1 MLDGEE
7 KIVALAV
14 GGDPKAFGAL
24 YDHYQPQI
32 YRFVFLKVAGREE
45 AEDLTHQVFLNAW
58 LGIPSYKHRGFP
70 FSSWLY
76 QIARNQ
82 VVDHYRSRRETV
94 SLDAVDPEAFAEK
107 VGEAEMDRNLEV
119 ERAITEIRTLK
130 QEYQDVLVLRF
141 VEDMSVREV
150 ASIMGKSEGAI
161 KLLQHR
167 ALRVLR
173 EKLGES
179 HPESFA
185 DVDAETAEIETD
197 TSESI

>member
-7 KIVALAV
+7 KIVALAI

-32 YRFVFLKVAGREE
+32 YRFLFLKVAGREE
-45 AEDLTHQVFLNAW
+45 AEDLTHQVFLNVW
-58 LGIPSYKHRGFP
+58 LGIPRYKHRGFP

-82 VVDHYRSRRETV
+82 VVDHYRAHREAV
-94 SLDAVDPEAFAEK
+94 SLEGIDPEAFA
-107 VGEAEMDRNLEV
+107 DRFSEEDLDKNLEV
-119 ERAITEIRTLK
+119 ERAIGTIRSLK
-130 QEYQDVLVLRF
+130 QEYQDVLILRF
-141 VEDMSVREV
+141 VEDLSVKEV
-150 ASIMGKSEGAI
+150 ASTMDKSEGAI

-167 ALRVLR
+167 ALKILR

-179 HPESFA
+179 HPESLEEA
-185 DVDAETAEIETD
+185 DEID
-197 TSESI
+197 SI

>member
-7 KIVALAV
+7 KIVALAI

-32 YRFVFLKVAGREE
+32 YRFLFLKVAGREE

-58 LGIPSYKHRGFP
+58 LGIPRYKHRGFP

-82 VVDHYRSRRETV
+82 VVDHYRAHREAV
-94 SLDAVDPEAFAEK
+94 SLEGIDPEAFA
-107 VGEAEMDRNLEV
+107 DRFSEEDLDKNLEV
-119 ERAITEIRTLK
+119 ERAIGTIRSLK
-130 QEYQDVLVLRF
+130 QEYQDVLILRF
-141 VEDMSVREV
+141 VEDLSVKEV
-150 ASIMGKSEGAI
+150 ASMMDKSEGAI

-167 ALRVLR
+167 ALKILR

-179 HPESFA
+179 HPESSEEA
-185 DVDAETAEIETD
+185 DEID
-197 TSESI
+197 SI

>member
-32 YRFVFLKVAGREE
+32 YRFLYLKVAGREE

-58 LGIPSYKHRGFP
+58 LGIPRYKHRGFP

-82 VVDHYRSRRETV
+82 VVDHYRARKEAV
-94 SLDAVDPEAFAEK
+94 SLEGIDPEAFAERFD
-107 VGEAEMDRNLEV
+107 EADMDKSLEV
-119 ERAITEIRTLK
+119 ERAIGTIRSLK
-130 QEYQDVLVLRF
+130 QEYQDVLILRF
-141 VEDMSVREV
+141 VEDLSVKEV
-150 ASIMGKSEGAI
+150 ASMMGKSEGAI

-179 HPESFA
+179 HPESSEEL
-185 DVDAETAEIETD
+185 DETD
-197 TSESI
+197 SI

>member
-7 KIVALAV
+7 KIVALAI

-32 YRFVFLKVAGREE
+32 YRFLFLKVAGREE

-58 LGIPSYKHRGFP
+58 LGIPRYKHRGFP

-82 VVDHYRSRRETV
+82 VVDHYRARREAV
-94 SLDAVDPEAFAEK
+94 SLEGIDPEAFA
-107 VGEAEMDRNLEV
+107 DRFSEEDLDKNLEV
-119 ERAITEIRTLK
+119 ERAIGTIRSLK
-130 QEYQDVLVLRF
+130 QEYQDVLILRF
-141 VEDMSVREV
+141 VEDLSVKEV
-150 ASIMGKSEGAI
+150 ASMMDKSEGAI

-167 ALRVLR
+167 ALKILR

-179 HPESFA
+179 HPESLEEA
-185 DVDAETAEIETD
+185 DEEI
-197 TSESI
+197 

>member
-7 KIVALAV
+7 KIVALAI
-14 GGDPKAFGAL
+14 GGDPKAFGTL

-32 YRFVFLKVAGREE
+32 YRFLFLKVAGREE

-58 LGIPSYKHRGFP
+58 LGIPRYKHRGYP

-82 VVDHYRSRRETV
+82 VVDHYRARRETV
-94 SLDAVDPEAFAEK
+94 SLEETDPEAFADKFSEGDLDK
-107 VGEAEMDRNLEV
+107 NLEV
-119 ERAITEIRTLK
+119 ERVMAVIRDLK
-130 QEYQDVLVLRF
+130 QEYQDVLILRF
-141 VEDMSVREV
+141 VEDLSVKEV
-150 ASIMGKSEGAI
+150 ASTMDKSEGAI

-179 HPESFA
+179 HLESS
-185 DVDAETAEIETD
+185 EETD
-197 TSESI
+197 DIDNNE

>member
-32 YRFVFLKVAGREE
+32 YRFLYLKVAGREE
-45 AEDLTHQVFLNAW
+45 AEDLTHQVFLSAW
-58 LGIPSYKHRGFP
+58 LGIPRYKHRGFP

-82 VVDHYRSRRETV
+82 VVDHYRARKEAV
-94 SLDAVDPEAFAEK
+94 SLEGIDPEAFAERFD
-107 VGEAEMDRNLEV
+107 EADMDKSLEV
-119 ERAITEIRTLK
+119 ERAIGMIRSLK
-130 QEYQDVLVLRF
+130 QEYQDVLILRF
-141 VEDMSVREV
+141 VEDLSVKEV
-150 ASIMGKSEGAI
+150 ASMMGKSEGAI

-179 HPESFA
+179 HPESSEEL
-185 DVDAETAEIETD
+185 DETD
-197 TSESI
+197 SI

>member
-32 YRFVFLKVAGREE
+32 YRFLFLKVAGREE

-58 LGIPSYKHRGFP
+58 LGIPRYKHRGFP

-82 VVDHYRSRRETV
+82 VVDHYRARRETV
-94 SLDAVDPEAFAEK
+94 SLEGIDPEAFADRFS
-107 VGEAEMDRNLEV
+107 EADMDKNLEV
-119 ERAITEIRTLK
+119 ERAIGTIRSLK
-130 QEYQDVLVLRF
+130 QEYQDVLILRF
-141 VEDMSVREV
+141 VEDLSVKEV
-150 ASIMGKSEGAI
+150 ASMMDRSEGAI

-167 ALRVLR
+167 ALKVLR

-179 HPESFA
+179 HPESLE
-185 DVDAETAEIETD
+185 ETDEIESD
-197 TSESI
+197 

>member
-32 YRFVFLKVAGREE
+32 YRFLFLKVAGREE
-45 AEDLTHQVFLNAW
+45 AEDLTHQVFLSAW
-58 LGIPSYKHRGFP
+58 LGIPRYKHRGFP

-82 VVDHYRSRRETV
+82 VVDHYRARKEAV
-94 SLDAVDPEAFAEK
+94 SLEGIDPEAFAERFD
-107 VGEAEMDRNLEV
+107 EADMDKSLEV
-119 ERAITEIRTLK
+119 ERAIGMIRSLK
-130 QEYQDVLVLRF
+130 QEYQDVLILRF
-141 VEDMSVREV
+141 VEDLSVKEV
-150 ASIMGKSEGAI
+150 ASMMGKSEGAI

-179 HPESFA
+179 HPESSEEL
-185 DVDAETAEIETD
+185 DETD
-197 TSESI
+197 SI

>member
-7 KIVALAV
+7 KIVALAI

-32 YRFVFLKVAGREE
+32 YRFLFLKVAGREE

-58 LGIPSYKHRGFP
+58 LGIPRYKHRGFP

-82 VVDHYRSRRETV
+82 VVDHYRARREAV
-94 SLDAVDPEAFAEK
+94 SLEGIDPEAFA
-107 VGEAEMDRNLEV
+107 DRFSEEDLDKNLEV
-119 ERAITEIRTLK
+119 ERAIGTIRSLK
-130 QEYQDVLVLRF
+130 QEYQDVLILRF
-141 VEDMSVREV
+141 VEDLSVKEV
-150 ASIMGKSEGAI
+150 ASMMDKSEGAI

-167 ALRVLR
+167 ALKILR

-179 HPESFA
+179 HPESLEEA
-185 DVDAETAEIETD
+185 DEID
-197 TSESI
+197 SI